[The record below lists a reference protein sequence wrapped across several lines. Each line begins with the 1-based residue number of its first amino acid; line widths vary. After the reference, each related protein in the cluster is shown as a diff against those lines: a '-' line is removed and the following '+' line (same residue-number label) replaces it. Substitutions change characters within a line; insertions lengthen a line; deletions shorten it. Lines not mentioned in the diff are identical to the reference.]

1 MNVKKNK
8 NLDKEGKVK
17 DMIGIIKGI
26 DKLGRIVIP
35 KEYRTRFGLQKDV
48 EIIATEHGILLKNP
62 QYKLVRTDENEKNED
77 K

>member
-17 DMIGIIKGI
+17 DMIGIIKEI

-35 KEYRTRFGLQKDV
+35 KEYRMRFGLQQDV
-48 EIIATEHGILLKNP
+48 EIIATEHGILLRNP